1 MGRRSTRGHGLK
13 ALAAFAGGAAL
24 VACSP
29 QTQAGAASEPTES
42 APAPAASVHPVSGL
56 AVIPLTVTSG
66 DERIAFS
73 VEVADTPEAQARGL
87 MFRTELGDNEGM
99 IFPYDGTR
107 AQSFWMKNTPL
118 PLDIIYIGPDRRISN
133 IAAET
138 EPYSLDPVYS
148 VGPVLGVLE
157 LRGGR
162 AAALGIE
169 PGDLVEW

>member
-56 AVIPLTVTSG
+56 AVIPLTVTSD

-162 AAALGIE
+162 AAELGIE

>member
-1 MGRRSTRGHGLK
+1 MGRRSTRGHGLR
-13 ALAAFAGGAAL
+13 ALAAFAWGAAL

-87 MFRTELGDNEGM
+87 MFRTDLGDNEGM

-138 EPYSLDPVYS
+138 KPYSLDPVYS

-162 AAALGIE
+162 AAELGIE

>member
-1 MGRRSTRGHGLK
+1 MGRRSTRGHGLRT
-13 ALAAFAGGAAL
+13 LAAFAGGAAL

-73 VEVADTPEAQARGL
+73 VEVADTSEAQARGL

-162 AAALGIE
+162 AAELGIE

>member
-1 MGRRSTRGHGLK
+1 MGRRSTRGHGLR

-87 MFRTELGDNEGM
+87 MFRTDLGDNEGM

-162 AAALGIE
+162 AAELGIE

>member
-1 MGRRSTRGHGLK
+1 MGRRSTRGHGLRT
-13 ALAAFAGGAAL
+13 LAVFAGGAAL

-87 MFRTELGDNEGM
+87 MFRTDLGDNEGM

-162 AAALGIE
+162 AAELGIE

>member
-87 MFRTELGDNEGM
+87 MFRTDLGDNEGM

-162 AAALGIE
+162 AAELGIE

>member
-1 MGRRSTRGHGLK
+1 MGRRSTRGHGLRT
-13 ALAAFAGGAAL
+13 LAAFAGGAAL

-87 MFRTELGDNEGM
+87 MFRTDLGDNEGM

-138 EPYSLDPVYS
+138 EPYSLEPVYS

-162 AAALGIE
+162 AAELGIE